1 MAEDKLDGDTEPSG
15 FERRKAE
22 TRRKI
27 TAASEV
33 LFKTKGY
40 HATSIEEIAEAA
52 HVAPR
57 TVYLRFGSKAGVLL
71 AYFDAWLDEF
81 VRQLLVR
88 PAGERPDE
96 QVAHALRAMSD
107 AGWDDESSAGRVEAL
122 HPIVEFIGSGDTE
135 VAGHVMQRWTQAQDA
150 LTAGF
155 RERDGHSP
163 ESFVPRIQAAAVFA
177 SWVSTI
183 LVVRDAFA
191 SRARLR
197 ESSHEIGA
205 LAMRAYCD
213 GLVSP
218 AERAAA
224 KPTVARTA
232 AKRSPRKPA
241 ARS

>member
-1 MAEDKLDGDTEPSG
+1 MADEKPDSAMQPSG

-27 TAASEV
+27 TVASEV
-33 LFKTKGY
+33 LFRTQGY

-52 HVAPR
+52 DVAPR

-81 VRQLLVR
+81 VRELLVR

-96 QVAHALRAMSD
+96 QVAHALRAMTD
-107 AGWDDESSAGRVEAL
+107 AGWDDDSNAGQVEAL

-177 SWVSTI
+177 AWVATI
-183 LVVRDAFA
+183 LVFRDAFA
-191 SRARLR
+191 SRTRIDA
-197 ESSHEIGA
+197 SSHEIGA
-205 LAMRAYCD
+205 IAMRAYTD
-213 GLVSP
+213 GLAGPALP
-218 AERAAA
+218 AETTPKA
-224 KPTVARTA
+224 PRTA
-232 AKRSPRKPA
+232 ARRPPRKPA
-241 ARS
+241 AKT